1 MKRKVEP
8 RIFIVEDNLVYQQL
22 IAKELEALAGEIHFY
37 TKGENCLEDL
47 HKNPSIIILDYNL
60 DGEINGLD
68 TLQEIRKFSDQV
80 YIIMFSS
87 QKSINTRE
95 NLNRYG
101 PFTFLEKKFQSFG
114 KLKQVIFSDY
124 LSAS

>member
-1 MKRKVEP
+1 MKSKAEP

-22 IAKELEALAGEIHFY
+22 IAKELEALAGEIYFY

-47 HKNPSIIILDYNL
+47 HKKPSIIILDYNL
-60 DGEINGLD
+60 EGEINGLD
-68 TLQEIRKFSDQV
+68 TLQEIRKFSDSV
-80 YIIMFSS
+80 LIILFSS

-101 PFTFLEKKFQSFG
+101 AFTFLEKRFQSFG
-114 KLKQVIFSDY
+114 KLRQMIFSNY

>member
-1 MKRKVEP
+1 MKCKAEP

-22 IAKELEALAGEIHFY
+22 IAKELEALAGEIYFY

-60 DGEINGLD
+60 EGEINGLD
-68 TLQEIRKFSDQV
+68 TLQEIRKFSDSV
-80 YIIMFSS
+80 LIILFSS

-101 PFTFLEKKFQSFG
+101 SFTFLEKRFQSFG
-114 KLKQVIFSDY
+114 KLRQMIFSNY